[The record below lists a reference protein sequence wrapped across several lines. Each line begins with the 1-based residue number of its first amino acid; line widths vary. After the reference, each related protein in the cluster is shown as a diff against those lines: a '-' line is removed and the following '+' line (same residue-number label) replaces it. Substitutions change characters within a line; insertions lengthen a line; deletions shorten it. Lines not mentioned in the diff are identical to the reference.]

1 MTHHPKKP
9 HEGARALYHRCY
21 AEEMD
26 AMSLSEHIKWIR
38 SSSWTCIFTLSAHEG
53 TGHKTAE
60 THRKMT
66 RTEDQ
71 SLVNLFFV
79 LVFSPLL
86 ISHFL
91 PFSCFFQLPSKPGK
105 PILSSP
111 SSLSTSFSQCHPMS
125 CNREWGREQETQ
137 GREILTAEKK
147 SRLPGKCEEE
157 SDSKMPHYNLHV
169 LVYIAL
175 PHFQNFAAW
184 KKSGYVQIS
193 CLLPNRK

>member
-1 MTHHPKKP
+1 MQDLIKCLDSLLKKKKKRVSVQWRITPRRKP
-9 HEGARALYHRCY
+9 HEGAGAHCHCRY

-26 AMSLSEHIKWIR
+26 AMSVSEHVKWIR
-38 SSSWTCIFTLSAHEG
+38 SSSWTCIFTVSAHKS
-53 TGHKTAE
+53 TGHKTE

-79 LVFSPLL
+79 LVFSPPFM
-86 ISHFL
+86 SHFL

-125 CNREWGREQETQ
+125 RNREWGREQETQ
-137 GREILTAEKK
+137 GHEI
-147 SRLPGKCEEE
+147 
-157 SDSKMPHYNLHV
+157 
-169 LVYIAL
+169 
-175 PHFQNFAAW
+175 
-184 KKSGYVQIS
+184 
-193 CLLPNRK
+193 